1 MVPARWMLFGSA
13 IVLWVAAR
21 KVHTSSREDR
31 RGWWKRCG
39 TDRITWFA
47 DVPSQPSFWPV
58 SRCCRHSQGQPATS
72 RRLTGARTSSR
83 HRRSQPP
90 RAGRR
95 RLSRWPQA
103 EPLALSG
110 SRAAPLWQPPPR
122 QRPWSGSV
130 REMLPPQS
138 RLDLVRLQGPARVRR
153 RGPILTRT
161 TARPSSA
168 FQRRRLEWP
177 IGGSPHRGD
186 SRAIVPTA
194 PLSSRPSLVAS
205 RRRSAATLTR
215 STGRPSRRT
224 RSLTVPFG
232 RAQLHPHSQTVR
244 RIASLRWCERRR
256 NGEARLSRG
265 RRWRETPRASR
276 ARSSTATRP

>member
-161 TARPSSA
+161 TARPS
-168 FQRRRLEWP
+168 L
-177 IGGSPHRGD
+177 
-186 SRAIVPTA
+186 VP
-194 PLSSRPSLVAS
+194 S
-205 RRRSAATLTR
+205 RRGSAATLTR